1 MDRPSPNPTKLLEI
15 WMEWERGEST
25 PGRVLADLKIGGLRD
40 ILEQLASAAEDH
52 PLEATEETSTDAW
65 KPVV

>member
-1 MDRPSPNPTKLLEI
+1 MDRPPPNPAKLLEI

-25 PGRVLADLKIGGLRD
+25 PGRVIADLKIGGMRD
-40 ILEQLASAAEDH
+40 ILEQLASSVEEQR
-52 PLEATEETSTDAW
+52 PEAGEEASADAW